1 MSTDRQGLFGQ
12 FEKAIEK
19 YCPDPLLFAVFLT
32 IVMLALVLLF
42 TDTGGGEA
50 LSAWGNGLHGL
61 LAFTMQMCL
70 MVVTAHVLAHTGPV
84 EKLLQA
90 VGRIP
95 NNPWQAYLIV
105 ILCAAAFSLACWPL
119 GLIAGGL
126 IAREVA
132 STAHERNIPL
142 NYPLLTAAAF
152 GGFVVWEMGY
162 SSSIGLTVATPGN
175 PLEQTIGGII
185 PVTETLLSWWN
196 LLTIVTTLA
205 VVYLVVMLLARW
217 KGSELTPPPLG
228 PDKITAGQDARPGI
242 MGRLEN
248 GRSISLLLALM
259 LLSYLAYW
267 FASRG
272 FELSLNIVN
281 WSFLALGLLLARSI
295 LHYSALFA
303 NGARVA
309 APLLLQY
316 PLYGGIMG
324 LALETGLAEQVTNLV
339 IMSASPGSLPFAGFS
354 QRRAD
359 QYLHTFRGRAVGRA
373 GTCFH
378 TGRPGPGC
386 QIEPDHHVHCL
397 GRPVD
402 QSGATVLC
410 DSDSGDYRSEITGN
424 IRLLLRNLPGD
435 SPSVYPGTLAGAVIS
450 KMKPPFAIGRKM
462 PLSIMLSS
470 HGEVTDFVFAKCL
483 KILRS

>member
-339 IMSASPGSLPFAGFS
+339 IMSASPGSLPFAGFLS
-354 QRRAD
+354 AGLINIFIPSGGGQWAVQGPVFIQAAQALDVKLNLITMSIAWGD
-359 QYLHTFRGRAVGRA
+359 QWTNLVQPFCAIVILA
-373 GTCFH
+373 
-378 TGRPGPGC
+378 
-386 QIEPDHHVHCL
+386 
-397 GRPVD
+397 
-402 QSGATVLC
+402 
-410 DSDSGDYRSEITGN
+410 ITG
-424 IRLLLRNLPGD
+424 LKLREIYGYCCVICLATALPFILGLW
-435 SPSVYPGTLAGAVIS
+435 LAQ
-450 KMKPPFAIGRKM
+450 
-462 PLSIMLSS
+462 
-470 HGEVTDFVFAKCL
+470 
-483 KILRS
+483 